1 MTQTTS
7 AAARSPIAADEEPSA
22 AADTSSEVKHE
33 LPGSESVPTRPMEFD
48 EWVADLPKYFAA
60 DGDIVMSHVLSVL
73 SAVFPDGEDF
83 FVRSVR
89 AAVDEI
95 TDPEL
100 AKDVEG
106 FIGQESMHGREHRML
121 NDKLAELGYPTHAIG
136 RYVRA
141 VTVPRERIQTKRAN
155 LAFTAALEHYTASLA
170 ENLLSHEEARAEIA
184 HRGFRSLL
192 MWHALEES
200 EHKAVAFD
208 VYKHVGGT
216 ERMRLVTMW
225 ITHLTFILETG
236 TWTVISLARD
246 AYARR
251 HPVKVAKSLWRLRRS
266 PFTTPEAVHRLF
278 EYHRPGFHP
287 NDRDTSELIA
297 KWREEFFGPRGALV
311 EVLAA

>member
-1 MTQTTS
+1 MANRPVATDNEPSDAAPTS
-7 AAARSPIAADEEPSA
+7 A
-22 AADTSSEVKHE
+22 EVKRQ
-33 LPGSESVPTRPMEFD
+33 LPGSDTVPTRPMEFD
-48 EWVADLPKYFAA
+48 KWIADLPKYFAA
-60 DGDIVMSHVLSVL
+60 DGDIVMSHVLTVL

-95 TDPEL
+95 SDPVL
-100 AKDVEG
+100 RKNVEG

-141 VTVPRERIQTKRAN
+141 VFAFRERFQSKKAN

-170 ENLLSHEEARAEIA
+170 ETLLGHEEARAEIG
-184 HRGFRSLL
+184 HPGFRYLL

-208 VYKHVGGT
+208 VFQSVGGT
-216 ERMRLVTMW
+216 ERMRVFAMW
-225 ITHLTFILETG
+225 LTHLNFVFETG
-236 TWTVISLARD
+236 MWAAISLVRD
-246 AYARR
+246 GNARR
-251 HPVKVAKSLWRLRRS
+251 HPLKVARSLWRLRRS
-266 PFTTPEAVHRLF
+266 PFTTPEAVHQLF
-278 EYHRPGFHP
+278 EYHRRDFHP
-287 NDRDTSELIA
+287 NDRDTTELITT
-297 KWREEFFGPRGALV
+297 WRQKFFGANGELV